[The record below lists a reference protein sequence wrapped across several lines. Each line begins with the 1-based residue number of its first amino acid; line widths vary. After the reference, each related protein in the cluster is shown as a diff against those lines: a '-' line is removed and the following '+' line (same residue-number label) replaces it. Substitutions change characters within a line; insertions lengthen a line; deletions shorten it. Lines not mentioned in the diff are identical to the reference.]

1 MSESAT
7 ERNVKD
13 EVLTTAKQM
22 VAIGLNAGTEGNIS
36 ARMPDG
42 TVCITPSSLDYT
54 IMTVDDLV
62 VIDLDG
68 EVVEGSRGPSSEKA
82 VHLDCYRAF
91 EDVGS
96 VIHSHPTYASMF
108 AVARQ
113 PIPAV
118 IEESIVFIGGDIPVC
133 DFRDTGS
140 DDLAREAAKLLSDR
154 SAVLLANHGMV
165 SIGADPYSALRV
177 AGLAEKVAKIA
188 LGARTLGGEQRVPD
202 HQEQNLHGVYQ
213 LMRPHRLP

>member
-1 MSESAT
+1 MSDAAAI
-7 ERNVKD
+7 KD
-13 EVLTTAKQM
+13 EVLATAKRS
-22 VAIGLNAGTEGNIS
+22 VEIGLNAGTEGNIS
-36 ARMPDG
+36 ARLPDG
-42 TVCITPSSLDYT
+42 NVVITPSSLDYV
-54 IMTVDDLV
+54 IMTLEDLV

-68 EVVEGSRGPSSEKA
+68 NVVEGTRGPSSEKA
-82 VHLDCYRAF
+82 VHLECYRQF
-91 EDVGS
+91 DDVGA

-113 PIPAV
+113 PIPAA

-133 DFRDTGS
+133 DFCDTGS
-140 DDLAREAAKLLSDR
+140 DDLAREAAKLLADR

-177 AGLAEKVAKIA
+177 AGLAEKVAKIVV
-188 LGARTLGGEQRVPD
+188 GARTLGGEQRVPEG
-202 HQEQNLHGVYQ
+202 QEKNLHGVYQ